1 LLAPVAL
8 GVVLLAAAVAAI
20 VLATRGREDG
30 PPDVGAFTPPVPAHP
45 ASAQDVQQVRGG
57 VLTLAGAAGPVD
69 VTPSAGIPVYLL
81 QPSAIDAAAPGDWVT
96 LVGISNEVLNF
107 TIRHVLIIPAG
118 AGAAPD
124 ADGIARLPF
133 GLAGHEA
140 TRDPRE
146 RPILSGKVEA
156 VSSRELTITVNG
168 RTATVEASTSGI
180 VRRLA
185 PADLS
190 AIREGDRVAFA
201 PASQGAD
208 ASTAK
213 GFIVLR

>member
-1 LLAPVAL
+1 VAVATERSSRTRLLAPVAL

-69 VTPSAGIPVYLL
+69 V
-81 QPSAIDAAAPGDWVT
+81 AAPGDWVT

-118 AGAAPD
+118 AGAVPD

-201 PASQGAD
+201 PASQVAD